1 MNPEEA
7 KRLASLA
14 QDVARAA
21 GRTALAGYRKGGKV
35 ERKQATELVTE
46 YDFESE
52 RVIREGLASIAPPI
66 PLVAEE
72 AGGTFDGDRVWYAD
86 PIDGTTNF
94 AHGHPFWAVS
104 IGLVVEGVPVLGA
117 VVAPALGLEWLGWR
131 GGPALRNGEVCRV
144 SDTGELRDA
153 LLATGFPY
161 DRQTSADD
169 NLDAFGAMQKLAVGI
184 RRCGSAAIDLCLVA
198 DGTYDGYWEKKLRP
212 WDIAAGMALVGAAGG
227 VTTCMRGG
235 PPDLLQGHVIA
246 SNGLLHEA
254 LCRALHEAS
263 RVSPVSASGRQ

>member
-1 MNPEEA
+1 MTPEEA

-21 GRTALAGYRKGGKV
+21 GRTALAGYRKGAKI
-35 ERKQATELVTE
+35 ERKQTTELVTQ

-52 RVIREGLASIAPPI
+52 RVIREGLASISPPI

-104 IGLVVEGVPVLGA
+104 IGLVIDGIPVLGT

-131 GGPALRNGEVCRV
+131 GGPALRNGEPCRV
-144 SDTGELRDA
+144 SATLDLRDA

-161 DRQTSADD
+161 DRQTSPD
-169 NLDAFGAMQKLAVGI
+169 NNLEAFAAMQKRAVGI

-198 DGTYDGYWEKKLRP
+198 DGTYDGYWEKKLQP
-212 WDIAAGMALVGAAGG
+212 WDIAAGIAMVCSAGG
-227 VTTCMRGG
+227 RATALGGG
-235 PPDLLQGHVIA
+235 PPDLLRGHVIA
-246 SNGLLHEA
+246 SNGHIHEA
-254 LCRALHEAS
+254 LFDALREAS
-263 RVSPVSASGRQ
+263 SATLESSSGTQ

>member
-1 MNPEEA
+1 MTPEEA
-7 KRLASLA
+7 ERLARLA
-14 QDVARAA
+14 QHVAREA
-21 GRTALAGYRKGGKV
+21 GSTALAGYRKGVKI
-35 ERKQATELVTE
+35 ERKQATELVTQ

-52 RVIREGLASIAPPI
+52 RVIRERLASIGPPI

-72 AGGTFDGDRVWYAD
+72 AGGTFVGDRVWYAD

-104 IGLVVEGVPVLGA
+104 IGLVVGGVPVLGT
-117 VVAPALGLEWLGWR
+117 VVAPALGIEWLGWR
-131 GGPALRNGEVCRV
+131 GGPALRNGEPCRV
-144 SDTGELRDA
+144 SDTGELRDS

-161 DRQTSADD
+161 DRQTSPDN
-169 NLDAFGAMQKLAVGI
+169 NLDAFGAMQKRAVGI

-212 WDIAAGMALVGAAGG
+212 WDIAAGIALVYSAGG
-227 VTTCMRGG
+227 RATSFVGG

-246 SNGLLHEA
+246 SNGRIHEA
-254 LCRALHEAS
+254 LFDAL
-263 RVSPVSASGRQ
+263 RDASGATLESSSGTQ